1 MGFAQYIE
9 LLPGSGYGGEGIGAP
24 IFVGR
29 NRTIA
34 LTLDVTDAPS
44 SAIASVY
51 LETASSQ
58 FATRWRKLAGSDA
71 SVTGIDNASI
81 SATGA
86 DAFVRAR
93 YAIT

>member
-29 NRTIA
+29 NRSIS

-44 SAIASVY
+44 TAIASVY
-51 LETASSQ
+51 LETGEKVY
-58 FATRWRKLAGSDA
+58 RRRKEK
-71 SVTGIDNASI
+71 T
-81 SATGA
+81 T
-86 DAFVRAR
+86 
-93 YAIT
+93 